1 MDNFLYKTVLIFSTY
16 IYIYILFAKIIKIS
30 WSRDVTDIRVLVH
43 FESKIHKEFCMFFK
57 SVCAKLF

>member
-30 WSRDVTDIRVLVH
+30 WSRDVTDIRVLVY
-43 FESKIHKEFCMFFK
+43 FESKIHKEF
-57 SVCAKLF
+57 